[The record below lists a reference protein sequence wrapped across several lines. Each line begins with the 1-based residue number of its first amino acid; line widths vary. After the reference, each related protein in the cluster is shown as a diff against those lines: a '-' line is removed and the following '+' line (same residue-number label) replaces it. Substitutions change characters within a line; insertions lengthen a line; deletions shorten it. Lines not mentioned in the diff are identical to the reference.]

1 MKTKEILD
9 KRHTVLN
16 TVDGY
21 YEHQGLFDYT
31 QMILTMKEIIFEL
44 GLRYYDAIKR
54 LRQLEYHSKE
64 QNELKQK
71 FPIWFVGGTFPY
83 QKTEDKDILEYSN
96 ILAIDIDKKDND
108 HIDMAEIR
116 EKLFELPYV
125 FGVLKSISGEGYYV
139 LILIEDGRYT
149 KEYYHYI
156 QRLWKK
162 KYDINID
169 TQCTNIG
176 RKRFISYEDNIR
188 LWIKDDNEEIKTWK
202 LRYIEED
209 KKIENKQ
216 SLISYKPKKITDRSF
231 CQKAIWRLLD
241 DGYSIDDI
249 KTSDSTKYGVWY
261 HIACDF
267 HHFEDGLDMFIK
279 FSQNSSRYH
288 DDLKTITR
296 KYNNGRIETDYDDIS
311 RKWCGICKNKYG
323 NEWWKQIKLKF

>member
-1 MKTKEILD
+1 MKTKDILD

-21 YEHQGLFDYT
+21 HEHQGLFDYT
-31 QMILTMKEIIFEL
+31 QMMLTMKEILFEL
-44 GLRYYDAIKR
+44 GLMYYDAAIKEYR
-54 LRQLEYHSKE
+54 KLEYHSKE
-64 QNELKQK
+64 QKEKKNL
-71 FPIWFVGGTFPY
+71 FPVWFVGGTFPF

-96 ILAIDIDKKDND
+96 ILAIDIDKKDNC
-108 HIDMAEIR
+108 HIDMVEIR
-116 EKLFELPYV
+116 EKIFELPYV

-139 LILIEDGRYT
+139 LILVEDGRYT

-188 LWIKDDNEEIKTWK
+188 LWIKDDETDIEPWK
-202 LRYIEED
+202 LKYVE
-209 KKIENKQ
+209 
-216 SLISYKPKKITDRSF
+216 KPKEEKKENNVYVSKYKTKIDFTE
-231 CQKAIWRLLD
+231 KAIWRLLD

-249 KTSDSTKYGVWY
+249 KTSDSTKNYGVWY

-279 FSQNSSRYH
+279 FSQNSSRYN